1 MTEQD
6 QFQVA
11 KKLKTLIQSE
21 ESIVSRFTDL
31 EYCVYIEEEQ
41 ALTIVNKSDV
51 PLSPPV
57 LSLEANQ
64 MIVNE
69 NCQNEHQLIVCFTP
83 ILEELSNECGLIFVN
98 SEEFSWIRTLK
109 EHPMN
114 YLKPDGF
121 STIHNLYQDAGED
134 SRVNLENWKIR
145 YPTTYRYG
153 RGLWEIRNF
162 YILWEFKMRIAQSDR
177 GKAYSYLLHMCRKD
191 STSTFRC
198 ILCDRDDF
206 YIMIAKGG
214 IIVSVEK
221 WGWTQPGSRR
231 ALLDILS
238 FQNNWC
244 KLFRSCIQKL
254 NVKVLSFLGSGGYGR
269 VFRVLTADGKEIGM
283 KIVLTLGNEGAVKE
297 QLILSEYDK
306 LCQLKEQKVP
316 HVVDIIDDSLTNC
329 VFDGTLVGVGYL
341 LSTIGC
347 QVTKQQCQN
356 KDFCK
361 QLFQSLLAIH
371 QHNYHHGDAR
381 FNNAIISENQI
392 YWIDFVSLNLRFTSL
407 EQKRKDFKV
416 LIGSIIDDPVSI
428 SSSNL
433 FLDSYYGISN
443 DINDQRQVLDQ
454 LVDSLFS

>member
-162 YILWEFKMRIAQSDR
+162 YILWE
-177 GKAYSYLLHMCRKD
+177 YC
-191 STSTFRC
+191 
-198 ILCDRDDF
+198 
-206 YIMIAKGG
+206 
-214 IIVSVEK
+214 
-221 WGWTQPGSRR
+221 
-231 ALLDILS
+231 
-238 FQNNWC
+238 
-244 KLFRSCIQKL
+244 
-254 NVKVLSFLGSGGYGR
+254 
-269 VFRVLTADGKEIGM
+269 
-283 KIVLTLGNEGAVKE
+283 
-297 QLILSEYDK
+297 
-306 LCQLKEQKVP
+306 
-316 HVVDIIDDSLTNC
+316 
-329 VFDGTLVGVGYL
+329 
-341 LSTIGC
+341 
-347 QVTKQQCQN
+347 
-356 KDFCK
+356 
-361 QLFQSLLAIH
+361 
-371 QHNYHHGDAR
+371 
-381 FNNAIISENQI
+381 
-392 YWIDFVSLNLRFTSL
+392 
-407 EQKRKDFKV
+407 
-416 LIGSIIDDPVSI
+416 SI
-428 SSSNL
+428 
-433 FLDSYYGISN
+433 
-443 DINDQRQVLDQ
+443 
-454 LVDSLFS
+454 